1 MAKFV
6 SEGQFLIQCW
16 QQLRLKDRRP
26 KKFGFGMLAALLLLL
41 ATGGGTAWAAGAG
54 TTQEGASGSLFFGF
68 TLAAI
73 GSGLLAII
81 LIAFALW
88 ATETKIPFLQTEYN
102 DWRRYL
108 WFSVDH
114 KVIGIQY
121 FWTAFAFF
129 LLGGIL
135 ALLVRWEL
143 AAPGM
148 TFTQS
153 QYNQFF
159 TMHATIMIFF
169 FIIPMLVGAFGNFV
183 VPLQVGTFDMAFP
196 KLNALSYWLL
206 VPAGILLIASFFV
219 GTGPSQAGWTAYPP
233 LSGMGGTGQ
242 TLWALSIFIVGWSSI
257 VGGMNFL
264 VTIMNMRTKGMGYF
278 RLPLFTWTILTTA
291 VLMVLG
297 TASLAAGLVL
307 QFMSLTMEFPFFIAE
322 KGGSPLMWQH
332 IFWFYSHPAVYI
344 MILPAFGVI
353 SEIIPVF
360 SRKPLFGYRAM
371 VYATAGIGF
380 LSFIVWAHHMFA
392 SALAPWLRIPFMLT
406 TTLIAIPSGVKIFNW
421 LGTLAFGKIRLDTAM
436 LFSLALVSMF
446 TIGGI
451 SGVFMGSI
459 PVDLHLHDTYFV
471 VAHIHY
477 VLFGG
482 SAFAIFAGIY
492 YWFPKMFGR
501 IMDETL
507 GKWHFW
513 TSFIGFNLAFLP
525 MHAVG
530 TLGMP
535 RRYADYGPEFTTLN
549 VIVSIGAF
557 ILGASQLFL
566 MYNMYRTFKVGER
579 ATDNPWGARTLEWLT
594 TSPPPHYN
602 FDEPLTVDFDPYDYT
617 RRVTTSAPPKAIPV
631 PGD

>member
-1 MAKFV
+1 MSKQKSKTWFMRLPRVSQLGMATALAVFLFTFV
-6 SEGQFLIQCW
+6 GGGLAFAQGTEAASSGGTLS
-16 QQLRLKDRRP
+16 
-26 KKFGFGMLAALLLLL
+26 GFILATIGVALL
-41 ATGGGTAWAAGAG
+41 TVV
-54 TTQEGASGSLFFGF
+54 
-68 TLAAI
+68 
-73 GSGLLAII
+73 II
-81 LIAFALW
+81 CFVLW
-88 ATETKIPFLQTEYN
+88 ATETPVPFLPQGELHG
-102 DWRRYL
+102 WKRYF

-121 FWTAFAFF
+121 FWTSFVFF
-129 LLGGIL
+129 FFGGL
-135 ALLVRWEL
+135 MALLVRWEL
-143 AAPGM
+143 AQPGLY
-148 TFTQS
+148 FTTG
-153 QYNQFF
+153 QYNQYF
-159 TMHATIMIFF
+159 TMHGTIMIFF
-169 FIIPMLVGAFGNFV
+169 FIIPMLVGAFGNYF
-183 VPLQVGTFDMAFP
+183 VPLQIGTFDMAFP

-206 VPAGILLIASFFV
+206 VPAGILLMSSYLV
-219 GTGPSQAGWTAYPP
+219 EGGPAQAGWTAYPP
-233 LSGMGGTGQ
+233 LSGQGGTGQ
-242 TLWALSIFIVGWSSI
+242 VLWALSIFIVGWSSI
-257 VGGMNFL
+257 VGGVNFL
-264 VTIMNMRTKGMGYF
+264 VTVMNMRTKGVWYF

-307 QFMSLTMEFPFFIAE
+307 QFMSMTMNFPFFNAAE
-322 KGGSPLMWQH
+322 GGSPLMWQH
-332 IFWFYSHPAVYI
+332 VFWFYSHPAVYI

-353 SEIIPVF
+353 SEVLPVF

-392 SALAPWLRIPFMLT
+392 SALVPSLRIPFMLT
-406 TTLIAIPSGVKIFNW
+406 TMLIAIPSGIKIFNW

-451 SGVFMGSI
+451 SGVFMASV

-492 YWFPKMFGR
+492 YWFPKMFGHMLNED
-501 IMDETL
+501 I
-507 GKWHFW
+507 GKMHFW
-513 TSFIGFNLAFLP
+513 LSFIGFNLAFLP

-535 RRYADYGPEFTTLN
+535 RRYADYAPEFAQLN
-549 VIVSIGAF
+549 LTISMGAF
-557 ILGASQLFL
+557 LLGFAQLL
-566 MYNMYRTFKVGER
+566 LVYNIYRAFSEGKEV
-579 ATDNPWGARTLEWLT
+579 ADNPWGARTLEWLT
-594 TSPPPHYN
+594 TSPPPHHN
-602 FDEPLTVDFDPYDYT
+602 FDVPLTIDHDPYDFT
-617 RRVTTSAPPKAIPV
+617 PRLPKTAPRRVAV

>member
-1 MAKFV
+1 MRKQIWLLWERFR
-6 SEGQFLIQCW
+6 
-16 QQLRLKDRRP
+16 RLNIR
-26 KKFGFGMLAALLLLL
+26 LAGALLMALLLFWS
-41 ATGGGTAWAAGAG
+41 AGGYAFAQEGGGADGVSTGGV
-54 TTQEGASGSLFFGF
+54 FVGF
-68 TLAAI
+68 TLAVV
-73 GSGLLAII
+73 GVGLLSAI
-81 LIAFALW
+81 LIGFVLW
-88 ATETKIPFLQTEYN
+88 ATETPVPFFPQGELHG
-102 DWRRYL
+102 WKRYF

-121 FWTAFAFF
+121 FWTSFAFF
-129 LLGGIL
+129 ILGGIM

-143 AAPGM
+143 AQPGM
-148 TFTQS
+148 YFTQT

-159 TMHATIMIFF
+159 TMHGTIMIFF
-169 FIIPMLVGAFGNFV
+169 FIIPMLVGAFGNYF
-183 VPLQVGTFDMAFP
+183 VPLQIGTFDMAFP

-206 VPAGILLIASFFV
+206 VPAGILLIASYV
-219 GTGPSQAGWTAYPP
+219 VPGGPAQAGWTAYPP
-233 LSGMGGTGQ
+233 LSGQGGMGQ
-242 TLWALSIFIVGWSSI
+242 VLWALSIFIVGWSSI

-264 VTIMNMRTKGMGYF
+264 VTIMNMRTKGVGYF
-278 RLPLFTWTILTTA
+278 RLPLFTWTIATTA

-307 QFMSLTMEFPFFIAE
+307 QFMSMTMNFPFFDAAR
-322 KGGSPLMWQH
+322 GGSPLMWQH
-332 IFWFYSHPAVYI
+332 VFWFYSHPAVYI

-353 SEIIPVF
+353 SEVLPVF

-392 SALAPWLRIPFMLT
+392 SAMVPSLRIPFMLT
-406 TTLIAIPSGVKIFNW
+406 TMLIAVPSGIKIFNW
-421 LGTLAFGKIRLDTAM
+421 LGTIAFGKIRLDTAM

-446 TIGGI
+446 TIGGV
-451 SGVFMGSI
+451 SGVFMASV

-482 SAFAIFAGIY
+482 SAFAIFGGIY

-501 IMDETL
+501 IMDERL
-507 GKWHFW
+507 GKWHFLL
-513 TSFIGFNLAFLP
+513 SFIGFNLAFLP

-535 RRYADYGPEFTTLN
+535 RRYADYAAEFTNLN
-549 VIVSIGAF
+549 VTITIGAF
-557 ILGASQLFL
+557 LLGAAQLIL
-566 MYNMYRTFKVGER
+566 IYNIYRTFRVGEQ
-579 ATDNPWGARTLEWLT
+579 APDNPWGARTLEWFT
-594 TSPPPHYN
+594 TSPPPHHN
-602 FDEPLTVDFDPYDYT
+602 FDQPLTVDHDPYDYT
-617 RRVTTSAPPKAIPV
+617 PNIAFPTPSLVPV

>member
-1 MAKFV
+1 MSKQKSKTWSMRLPQV
-6 SEGQFLIQCW
+6 SRLGVAAILAVFLFTSIG
-16 QQLRLKDRRP
+16 R
-26 KKFGFGMLAALLLLL
+26 GLAFAQ
-41 ATGGGTAWAAGAG
+41 GGEAA
-54 TTQEGASGSLFFGF
+54 ASGSTIGGF
-68 TLAAI
+68 TLAVVGVALLTAVII
-73 GSGLLAII
+73 G
-81 LIAFALW
+81 FVLW
-88 ATETKIPFLQTEYN
+88 ATETPVPFLPQGELHG
-102 DWRRYL
+102 WKRYF

-121 FWTAFAFF
+121 FWTSFAFF
-129 LLGGIL
+129 FFGGFM

-143 AAPGM
+143 AQPGLY
-148 TFTQS
+148 FTTG
-153 QYNQFF
+153 QYNQYF
-159 TMHATIMIFF
+159 TMHGTIMIFF
-169 FIIPMLVGAFGNFV
+169 FIIPMLVGAFGNYF
-183 VPLQVGTFDMAFP
+183 VPLQIGTFDMAFP

-206 VPAGILLIASFFV
+206 VPAGILLMSSYLV
-219 GTGPSQAGWTAYPP
+219 EGGPAQAGWTAYPP
-233 LSGMGGTGQ
+233 LSGQGGTGQ
-242 TLWALSIFIVGWSSI
+242 VLWALSIFIVGWSSI
-257 VGGMNFL
+257 VGGVNFL
-264 VTIMNMRTKGMGYF
+264 VTVMNMRTKGVWYF

-307 QFMSLTMEFPFFIAE
+307 QFMSMTMNFPFFNAAE
-322 KGGSPLMWQH
+322 GGSPLMWQH
-332 IFWFYSHPAVYI
+332 VFWFYSHPAVYI

-353 SEIIPVF
+353 SEILPVF

-392 SALAPWLRIPFMLT
+392 SALVPSLRIPFMLT
-406 TTLIAIPSGVKIFNW
+406 TMLIAIPSGIKIFNW

-451 SGVFMGSI
+451 SGVFMASV

-492 YWFPKMFGR
+492 YWFPKMFGH
-501 IMDETL
+501 TL
-507 GKWHFW
+507 NEDIGKVHFW
-513 TSFIGFNLAFLP
+513 LSFVGFNLAFLP

-535 RRYADYGPEFTTLN
+535 RRYADYAPEFAQLN
-549 VIVSIGAF
+549 LTISMGAF
-557 ILGASQLFL
+557 LLGAAQLL
-566 MYNMYRTFKVGER
+566 LVYNIYRAFSEGKQAG
-579 ATDNPWGARTLEWLT
+579 DNPWGARTLEWLT
-594 TSPPPHYN
+594 TSPPPHHN
-602 FDEPLTVDFDPYDYT
+602 FDVPLTIDHDPYDFT
-617 RRVTTSAPPKAIPV
+617 PLLPKTAPKPVHMPV